1 MLTDGRICNHFDV
14 NYKVIVSKITNLKK
28 DKPKL
33 FTWIYQLAPNEVLKV
48 IMADL
53 MPKKRKWRIY
63 VPPMIKLCLG
73 LHLLAGVSYLDLSFG
88 YDVPHNTVHF
98 YSWQALHAVDA
109 SNLFTFEQYKVIQP
123 CNSGR
128 ASKIRIWF

>member
-1 MLTDGRICNHFDV
+1 
-14 NYKVIVSKITNLKK
+14 
-28 DKPKL
+28 
-33 FTWIYQLAPNEVLKV
+33 
-48 IMADL
+48 

-109 SNLFTFEQYKVIQP
+109 SNLSLLDSIKPSSHATVEELATLESGFERLSNFIL
-123 CNSGR
+123 
-128 ASKIRIWF
+128 

>member
-1 MLTDGRICNHFDV
+1 
-14 NYKVIVSKITNLKK
+14 
-28 DKPKL
+28 
-33 FTWIYQLAPNEVLKV
+33 
-48 IMADL
+48 